1 MSEFSALI
9 TVIAI
14 SLVLSSGTV
23 FAIYHPMHK
32 LLEAVCPLGFTAEF
46 WTRAAVTVIYLL
58 PLWVVLVFGLP
69 ESQRLEFVTAGEIAR
84 RALAAT
90 SFALVG
96 IVIADGTATVQP
108 ARAVRLRLP
117 AAGALTSARRERS

>member
-1 MSEFSALI
+1 MSEFSALT
-9 TVIAI
+9 TVIVI
-14 SLVLSSGTV
+14 SIALSSATV
-23 FAIYHPMHK
+23 FAIYQPLRN

-46 WTRAAVTVIYLL
+46 WTRAAVTVTYLL

-69 ESQRLEFVTAGEIAR
+69 DTQQLNFVTAGEVMR

-96 IVIADGTATVQP
+96 IVIATG
-108 ARAVRLRLP
+108 LRLSGLRP
-117 AAGALTSARRERS
+117 PQL

>member
-1 MSEFSALI
+1 MNESFAL
-9 TVIAI
+9 TMVIVI
-14 SLVLSSGTV
+14 SIALSSGTV
-23 FAIYHPMHK
+23 FAIYHPLHK

-69 ESQRLEFVTAGEIAR
+69 SLQLVETLSAGEIAR
-84 RALAAT
+84 RALAAA

-96 IVIADGTATVQP
+96 IVVATGFRLSTLSAP
-108 ARAVRLRLP
+108 ANYYDRPVR
-117 AAGALTSARRERS
+117 

>member
-1 MSEFSALI
+1 MNELSVLV

-14 SLVLSSGTV
+14 SIVLSSGTV
-23 FAIYHPMHK
+23 FAIYHPLRR

-69 ESQRLEFVTAGEIAR
+69 DLQRLDYISMGEIAR

-96 IVIADGTATVQP
+96 IVIATG
-108 ARAVRLRLP
+108 LRLSGLRP
-117 AAGALTSARRERS
+117 PETRHDSVR

>member
-1 MSEFSALI
+1 MNETSALF

-58 PLWVVLVFGLP
+58 PLWVVLVFGMP

-96 IVIADGTATVQP
+96 IVIAAG
-108 ARAVRLRLP
+108 LRLSSLRAP
-117 AAGALTSARRERS
+117 SAFDYPPPPVR

>member
-1 MSEFSALI
+1 MNESFALI
-9 TVIAI
+9 TVIVI
-14 SLVLSSGTV
+14 SVVLSSGTV
-23 FAIYHPMHK
+23 FAIYQPLRK

-69 ESQRLEFVTAGEIAR
+69 DLKQVDYFSGGEIAR
-84 RALAAT
+84 RALAAA

-96 IVIADGTATVQP
+96 IVVATGFRLSSL
-108 ARAVRLRLP
+108 RAPSNYDYPPPVR
-117 AAGALTSARRERS
+117 

>member
-1 MSEFSALI
+1 MSEFSALT
-9 TVIAI
+9 TVIVI

-23 FAIYHPMHK
+23 FAIYRPLRE

-58 PLWVVLVFGLP
+58 PLWVVLVWGMPSSPMLDVV
-69 ESQRLEFVTAGEIAR
+69 SAGEIAR

-96 IVIADGTATVQP
+96 IVIATG
-108 ARAVRLRLP
+108 LRLSSLRVP
-117 AAGALTSARRERS
+117 SRFDQPPPVR

>member
-1 MSEFSALI
+1 MNETSALF
-9 TVIAI
+9 TVIVI
-14 SLVLSSGTV
+14 SLALSSGTV
-23 FAIYHPMHK
+23 FAIYQPLNK

-69 ESQRLEFVTAGEIAR
+69 DLARVDYSSAGEVAR
-84 RALAAT
+84 RALAAA

-96 IVIADGTATVQP
+96 IVIAMGFRLSTL
-108 ARAVRLRLP
+108 RAASGYVAPPPVR
-117 AAGALTSARRERS
+117 

>member
-1 MSEFSALI
+1 MNESFTLV
-9 TVIAI
+9 TVIVI
-14 SLVLSSGTV
+14 SIALSSGTV
-23 FAIYHPMHK
+23 FAIYQPMRR

-69 ESQRLEFVTAGEIAR
+69 DLQRAADFSAGEIAR
-84 RALAAT
+84 RALAAA

-96 IVIADGTATVQP
+96 IVVATGFRLSTLRAP
-108 ARAVRLRLP
+108 DNYERAVR
-117 AAGALTSARRERS
+117 

>member
-1 MSEFSALI
+1 MNAYTALF

-14 SLVLSSGTV
+14 SVLLSSGTV
-23 FAIYHPMHK
+23 FAIYQPLRR

-69 ESQRLEFVTAGEIAR
+69 DLQRLEYLAAGEVAR
-84 RALAAT
+84 RALAAV
-90 SFALVG
+90 SFSLVA
-96 IVIADGTATVQP
+96 IVIATG
-108 ARAVRLRLP
+108 LRLSTLRAP
-117 AAGALTSARRERS
+117 TAYDYPPPVR